1 MDILFVAVFRPGS
14 TNVSQSR
21 GFKNIGN
28 KVYEYDFRSQRDKLG
43 GNTQRDLDLIE
54 YVKQIKP
61 QVIVFSKGDGI
72 HPSVIEECNKYSKTV
87 LWYMDALHNFNH
99 NLIEKIK
106 KVTSFACGVPGV
118 NSEALKYNPNTFFV
132 DQCYD
137 EEFNFPIDGIT
148 KDIDISFIGNVG
160 QGIHSNRIPYIKY
173 TQNHFPTFKYFNNV
187 FGLEHN
193 NLVNRTEININFT
206 PTDAT
211 GTSVRFHKILA
222 SKGFIMS
229 LPWAG
234 MEDMFTPGKDF
245 IVFNTPE
252 EFKLKS
258 TYYLSHPQ
266 ERDKIREHG
275 YNTIQKSHPNNWA
288 QNIINTIL

>member
-160 QGIHSNRIPYIKY
+160 QGIHGNRIPYICLLY
-173 TQNHFPTFKYFNNV
+173 TSPSPRD
-187 FGLEHN
+187 
-193 NLVNRTEININFT
+193 RTRSRM
-206 PTDAT
+206 PSSA
-211 GTSVRFHKILA
+211 
-222 SKGFIMS
+222 
-229 LPWAG
+229 
-234 MEDMFTPGKDF
+234 
-245 IVFNTPE
+245 
-252 EFKLKS
+252 
-258 TYYLSHPQ
+258 
-266 ERDKIREHG
+266 
-275 YNTIQKSHPNNWA
+275 
-288 QNIINTIL
+288 